1 MSQMNYD
8 EADLCSIQAA
18 AQHMNMDE
26 GESIFLAREL
36 EVVKAT
42 VYEKEYPG
50 LMATTL
56 FPVTSEIP
64 NWAKTFTYGVFDA
77 VGMARII
84 ADYSDEL
91 PNVGANYREETGKI
105 FPLGTYYEYDLQEIR
120 ASQATGK
127 NLSTRLAN
135 ASRRAHDTK
144 TNDLAF
150 RGDADFQIVG
160 VLAHPNIP
168 VTTSAGWTTA
178 AIAFTEL
185 KAAVVGIN
193 AITKGLHNANVI
205 GLPPTAF
212 ATLSEAMPNTAT
224 SYLDYFRGQYQGIT
238 IYAVNELEDIDG
250 AGTRGVLVMERDAD
264 NASMEI
270 PQAFE
275 QLPVQPNNLAFKVPC
290 HSRVT
295 GVQVYRPLT
304 MHLIKGI

>member
-1 MSQMNYD
+1 MPQMNYD
-8 EADLCSIQAA
+8 EADLRSIQAA

-36 EVVKAT
+36 EVVKST

-64 NWAKTFTYGVFDA
+64 NWADTFSFGIFDA

-84 ADYSDEL
+84 SDYSDDL
-91 PNVGANYREETGKI
+91 PNVGANYRRETGTVHA
-105 FPLGTYYEYDLQEIR
+105 LGNFYEYSLQEVR

-127 NLSTRLAN
+127 NLPTRLAN
-135 ASRRAHDTK
+135 AARRAHDVK

-150 RGDADFQIVG
+150 RGDAAYQIIG
-160 VLAHPNIP
+160 VLDHPNIP

-178 AIAFTEL
+178 AIASGEL
-185 KAAVVGIN
+185 ESAVVAIN
-193 AITKGLHNANVI
+193 TITKGLHNASVI
-205 GLPPTAF
+205 ALPPSAYKTMAQ
-212 ATLSEAMPNTAT
+212 AMPNTST
-224 SYLDYFRGQYQGIT
+224 SYLAYFRTQYEGIT
-238 IYAVNELEDIDG
+238 FYSVNELEDIDG